1 MPSLP
6 SAPQPART
14 RRTRRTRGSLQ
25 QRLLSGL
32 APGLVAGVAG
42 TAAMT
47 ASTALEKRL
56 RPELDHPVD
65 YDASSHVADAVGVV
79 LRHDAE
85 TDAGRLAY
93 FLLAH
98 WGYGPAVALAHP
110 WLADRLGEPR
120 ATLAFYAGSQ
130 VMAMTLFP
138 TIGGTPAP
146 WRWERDVL
154 ATSFGQHAVYALS
167 VSLTGR
173 LLRSRR
179 CRRPR

>member
-6 SAPQPART
+6 SAPELTRPT
-14 RRTRRTRGSLQ
+14 RRSLQ
-25 QRLLSGL
+25 QHLV
-32 APGLVAGVAG
+32 PGLVAGVVG

-47 ASTALEKRL
+47 ATTALEKRL

-79 LRHDAE
+79 LRHEAQ
-85 TDAGRLAY
+85 TDSGRLAY

-110 WLADRLGEPR
+110 WLVTRIGEPR

-138 TIGGTPAP
+138 TIGGTPTP
-146 WRWERDVL
+146 WRWQRDVL

-167 VSLTGR
+167 VAVTGR

-179 CRRPR
+179 SR